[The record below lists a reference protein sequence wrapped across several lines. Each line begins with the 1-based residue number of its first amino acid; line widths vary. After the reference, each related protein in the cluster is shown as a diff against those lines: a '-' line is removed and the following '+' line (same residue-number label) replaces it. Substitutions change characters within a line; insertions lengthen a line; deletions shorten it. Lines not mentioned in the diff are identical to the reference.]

1 VAIEDAVGT
10 AVTVVIVVVDEAV
23 ERIAVIAAAA
33 IIVAVVEVIEAVVEV
48 IEAVVVAV
56 AVVVLC
62 RSRYSSK
69 SYHHRHS
76 SHHWEA
82 DPITAIRRRSLTQ
95 R

>member
-1 VAIEDAVGT
+1 MGT

-23 ERIAVIAAAA
+23 DEVEERIAVIAAAA